1 MRWYA
6 EDFTPNSDALVIA
19 LGSFIEKPIDPNRFE
34 WYNMT
39 LELSAITNFKK
50 LFIRDIDYA
59 WWQTQFEGL
68 KGYGPH
74 VVANF
79 IKEKVKESKAKRVLI
94 TGASAGG
101 YGSILFA
108 CLCKLDLA
116 IAISPQTS
124 LSEGRYI
131 KYKLHEK
138 YTGLT
143 INKEEIDLKV
153 ILERYG
159 NNYSKYHVYFGK
171 YNISD
176 SKNAERISHFP
187 GVELFPLESDKHTV
201 GGFMKNNKMLQNI
214 ILKFIEK
221 GV

>member
-94 TGASAGG
+94 TGASAGA

-124 LSEGRYI
+124 LGEGRYI

-143 INKEEIDLKV
+143 INKEETNLKV

-159 NNYSKYHVYFGK
+159 NNYSKYNIYFGK
-171 YNISD
+171 YNKSD
-176 SKNAERISHFP
+176 SRHAALISHFP
-187 GVELFPLESDKHTV
+187 GVELFPLESDQHTV
-201 GGFMKNNKMLQNI
+201 GRFMKHNKMLQNI